1 MAWYLFGMDRP
12 MEKTPPAVAIDTVE
26 VVQEFFREN
35 IEEEVAV
42 TLYQPLRGQ
51 CDSDPLV
58 TADGSTIDLE
68 KLERGRLKWIA
79 LSRDLIDSEDW
90 SYGDKVK
97 VVSGDSEIDGVY
109 EIHDTMNRRWKKRI
123 DILIPPSK
131 TNFGRGCWKNVKIQ
145 KITGEDNV

>member
-1 MAWYLFGMDRP
+1 MAWYLFGIDRP
-12 MEKTPPAVAIDTVE
+12 MEKNSPAVVEDTVE
-26 VVQEFFREN
+26 IVQEFFREN

-58 TADGSTIDLE
+58 TADGLTIDLKE
-68 KLERGRLKWIA
+68 LEGGRLKWIA
-79 LSRDLIDSEDW
+79 LSQDLINSGDW
-90 SYGDKVK
+90 SYGDIVR
-97 VVSGDSEIDGVY
+97 VSSGDPEIDGIY

-131 TNFGRGCWKNVKIQ
+131 RDFGQGIWHNVRIQ
-145 KITGEDNV
+145 KITGENI